1 MVRFFMDT
9 NQWLL
14 PCVCQGTSADLLLK
28 LRAIEQPSSPA
39 RAPGTRQLLLT
50 NFLCEKLPYM
60 FFLSGA
66 RVHKKSRKE
75 ASLHDYVPKHKIRL

>member
-39 RAPGTRQLLLT
+39 RAPGTRQRMLT
-50 NFLCEKLPYM
+50 YFLWVPVCNRKTAGTQARR
-60 FFLSGA
+60 FLSITFHNYYHICYAAG
-66 RVHKKSRKE
+66 KT
-75 ASLHDYVPKHKIRL
+75 